1 MGTFVLWFIIGLF
14 FSAGLTAFIGL
25 VSKDNGQGRQEYRG
39 YQPNKPLDGPPPNKG
54 NCIQKLPDD
63 KRQHKAPL
71 MIQTGDFRKPERI
84 IGIVYGEDAALWHA
98 YIFKSC
104 CGAEYFEDNGEIAGV
119 VILPKEDEQ

>member
-39 YQPNKPLDGPPPNKG
+39 YQPNNPLDGPPPNKG

-63 KRQHKAPL
+63 KTRNKAAL
-71 MIQTGDFRKPERI
+71 MIQTGDFRKPARV
-84 IGIVYGEDAALWHA
+84 IGLVYGEDAAMWHA
-98 YIFKSC
+98 HIFKTC
-104 CGAEYFEDNGEIAGV
+104 CGAEYFTDTGELAGV

>member
-63 KRQHKAPL
+63 KTRYKAAL
-71 MIQTGDFRKPERI
+71 MIQTGDFRKPERV

-104 CGAEYFEDNGEIAGV
+104 CGAEYFEDNGELAGV
-119 VILPKEDEQ
+119 VILSKEAEQ

>member
-63 KRQHKAPL
+63 KMRYKAAL
-71 MIQTGDFRKPERI
+71 MIQTGDFREPERV
-84 IGIVYGEDAALWHA
+84 IGLVYGEDAAGWHA
-98 YIFKSC
+98 HIFKSC
-104 CGAEYFEDNGEIAGV
+104 CGAEYFADTGKLAGV
-119 VILPKEDEQ
+119 VILRKEDEQ